1 MTARLTLLAL
11 TLTILLILSQ
21 RLSFSLSPAPLLAIP
36 PPPLSLLLLSSLAHR
51 CSSPLCTWWPKSG
64 NSSTRAFLSN
74 RLRN

>member
-11 TLTILLILSQ
+11 TLTIFILTALLLS
-21 RLSFSLSPAPLLAIP
+21 RSAPRGTP
-36 PPPLSLLLLSSLAHR
+36 SLSLLFLSSLAHR